1 MRDLV
6 VAVAD
11 PGRAPLEFAGRA
23 VIWALFFATSV
34 YGHVAL
40 KLAVGRGEGDAS
52 YRQALV
58 AAATSFWG
66 WSAVAAWTLSCLFW
80 VMALARQQLLT
91 ASSISALSYALLCA
105 AACAFLGERATWP
118 QALGVALIV
127 AGILLVR

>member
-1 MRDLV
+1 VRDLV

-11 PGRAPLEFAGRA
+11 TGRSSLDVAGRV

-40 KLAVGRGEGDAS
+40 KLAVGRGAGDGS
-52 YRQALV
+52 YRRALV

-66 WSAVAAWTLSCLFW
+66 WSAVAAWTLSCVFW

-91 ASSISALSYALLCA
+91 AASISALSYALLCA
-105 AACAFLGERATWP
+105 AACAFLGEPVTRP
-118 QALGVALIV
+118 QVVGVALIV
-127 AGILLVR
+127 AGIFLVK